1 MRIEVALDSQGEFIK
16 VDKNNLVKTV
26 TIATLRPC
34 RESVFLAFNKKTNE
48 LEMLGNS
55 KMFWEFKTT
64 RNAQKQIS
72 SIIRLNEQ
80 KIDDKCV
87 ISLVKHFKLCLGLG
101 KKYAEHEVII
111 EPECKDFVDENGNYR
126 LSIDDSLQNNVILSI
141 S

>member
-1 MRIEVALDSQGEFIK
+1 MRIEVALDSKGEFIK

-34 RESVFLAFNKKTNE
+34 RESVFLAFNKKTNK

-55 KMFWEFKTT
+55 KVFWEFKTT
-64 RNAQKQIS
+64 RNAQKKIS

-87 ISLVKHFKLCLGLG
+87 ISLIKHFKECLGLG

-111 EPECKDFVDENGNYR
+111 EHEYKDFVDENCNFR
-126 LSIDDSLQNNVILSI
+126 LSIDDNLQNNMILSI

>member
-1 MRIEVALDSQGEFIK
+1 MKIEVALDSQGEFIK
-16 VDKNNLVKTV
+16 VDKNNLVKTI

-34 RESVFLAFNKKTNE
+34 RESVFLAFNKKTNK

-55 KMFWEFKTT
+55 KVFWVFKTT
-64 RNAQKQIS
+64 SKAQKKIS

-87 ISLVKHFKLCLGLG
+87 ISLIKHFKECLGLG

-111 EPECKDFVDENGNYR
+111 ETEYEYFVDENGNVR
-126 LSIDDSLQNNVILSI
+126 FSFDDSISNDMILSI

>member
-1 MRIEVALDSQGEFIK
+1 MKIEVALDSQGEFIK
-16 VDKNNLVKTV
+16 IDKNNLVKTV

-34 RESVFLAFNKKTNE
+34 KESVFLAFNKETNK

-55 KMFWEFKTT
+55 KIFWEFKTT
-64 RNAQKQIS
+64 NKAQNKIS

-87 ISLVKHFKLCLGLG
+87 ISLIKHFKECLGLG

-111 EPECKDFVDENGNYR
+111 EIEYEDIVDEI
-126 LSIDDSLQNNVILSI
+126 SIDDSLQNDMILSI